1 MRILI
6 ALFYLVGFS
15 AGVFAVEP
23 VDEQQVMLYYIIPL
37 DAVRH
42 DNNKH
47 QFGLRLDQTSHDPG
61 DVIQISTLE
70 KRPAALDFRMGY
82 DGVQSLKLHGVDYAA
97 QLIARAAE
105 DDQSPAGATTES
117 PETAAQQPA
126 TTGEGEQTPETP
138 AAEGEGEQAAETE
151 EPQEKKT
158 VVQEKIDALPFGVV
172 IGVLLGVGVLAGLG
186 G

>member
-6 ALFYLVGFS
+6 ALICLVVFS
-15 AGVFAVEP
+15 TGAFAVEP
-23 VDEQQVMLYYIIPL
+23 VNEQQVMLYYIIPL
-37 DAVRH
+37 DADKH

-47 QFGLRLDQTSHDPG
+47 QFGLRLDQTTHNPG

-105 DDQSPAGATTES
+105 DEQNPAGATTES
-117 PETAAQQPA
+117 PETPAEQPA
-126 TTGEGEQTPETP
+126 TTDEGQQTAETP
-138 AAEGEGEQAAETE
+138 APEGEGEQGAATE
-151 EPQEKKT
+151 ESKENKT
-158 VVQEKIDALPFGVV
+158 MVQEKIDALPFGVV